1 MISQKQNTWH
11 KEQLFLSSNIKQNK
25 TRRLE
30 ICKLYEHSRVCTDTF
45 YYATQCI
52 QNVHVL
58 YVPQHV
64 CSNLCIAGIYV
75 QLYLVQVKEYY
86 HIDVISVE
94 IINRSQYKNKF
105 LFGEQKTY
113 FVVIGYPLCENKIFV
128 LIQEGEQQLCTNET
142 RSVMLVLHV
151 LQPYNPSIYIAKTYF
166 SIALY
171 VQKQRQIQQFLFEYQ
186 NCISYSSVYLI
197 VLQR

>member
-30 ICKLYEHSRVCTDTF
+30 ICKLYEHPRVCTDTF

-58 YVPQHV
+58 YVPQHL

-75 QLYLVQVKEYY
+75 QIHLVQVKEYY
-86 HIDVISVE
+86 HIDVIVFM
-94 IINRSQYKNKF
+94 NRYGVITNRFYLANFFKYENKF

-113 FVVIGYPLCENKIFV
+113 SVGIGYSFV
-128 LIQEGEQQLCTNET
+128 
-142 RSVMLVLHV
+142 
-151 LQPYNPSIYIAKTYF
+151 KTKYF
-166 SIALY
+166 CFDSRGGNNSYAQMKP
-171 VQKQRQIQQFLFEYQ
+171 VQ
-186 NCISYSSVYLI
+186 
-197 VLQR
+197 